1 LELEWE
7 KGMTT
12 AIIGVGNL
20 GSALARHLVHGGED
34 VVLAARDG
42 AHAEALARELGP
54 SAHSASVSG
63 AIEAS
68 DAVVL
73 AVWLGAAKELLSVA
87 DTKDLL
93 RGKVVVDPTNP
104 IKLGDDGTLQRSL
117 PEGQSSGSVVA
128 GLLPPEAHYVKA
140 FGSLGAPS
148 LAASGNRSP
157 RRAVLFYATDDTQAV
172 ATAQRLISA
181 AGFDAVRAGG
191 LKDVGRIEGPDGDLS
206 QGGLNGALLDADEAR
221 NAVAAASVA

>member
-1 LELEWE
+1 LEL
-7 KGMTT
+7 KRIMTT

-20 GSALARHLVHGGED
+20 GSALARHLVQGGED
-34 VVLAARDG
+34 IVLAARDD
-42 AHAEALARELGP
+42 AHSAALAQEIGP
-54 SAHSASVSG
+54 LARSASVSQ

-68 DAVVL
+68 DTVVL
-73 AVWLGAAKELLSVA
+73 AVWLGAVTELLSVA
-87 DTKDLL
+87 DNKDLL
-93 RGKVVVDPTNP
+93 TGKVVVDPTNP

-140 FGSLGAPS
+140 FGSLGAQS
-148 LAASGNRSP
+148 LAASANRSP
-157 RRAVLFYATDDTQAV
+157 RRAVLFFATDDAQA
-172 ATAQRLISA
+172 ATTVQRLISA

-206 QGGLNGALLDADEAR
+206 QGGLNGALLDVDEAGA
-221 NAVAAASVA
+221 AVAAASVA